1 MLDAR
6 IASAVDVCV
15 ARRIPFVCYQLPCSD
30 NVAFFADNMLRGIA
44 SVGVDVSG
52 MSFFAN
58 DFHKSLGAPLVI
70 RPLLGVDDV
79 LGYDGTVPD
88 FSLTPSPWRY
98 DTVREE
104 YRNGLCRLIARLE
117 KSGSKTVISR
127 VLTGDAVSVRW
138 SDVCGTYF
146 DGFGGCFRY
155 CFYHPLAG
163 CWIGATPEL
172 LLDCDMRSGDLA
184 TMSLAGTRPIA
195 EHDRPWDTKNVEEH
209 DIVTRY
215 IADTLAA
222 VGVSCNVSDAE
233 SLSYGKIEHLCHR
246 ISGNIGDRSS
256 FDVLNRLSPTP
267 ALAGYPLEGA
277 LRDIAAIERH
287 PRLMYGGYVGIMD
300 HNRLRAFVNI
310 RCAHFDT
317 ERYCLYGGGGITSK
331 SIPEAEWNEAAAKMS
346 PLLNAIVAARKITDT
361 IV

>member
-30 NVAFFADNMLRGIA
+30 NVAFFADNMPRGVTSI
-44 SVGVDVSG
+44 GVDVPG

-79 LGYDGTVPD
+79 LGYDGAVPC

-98 DTVREE
+98 DTVREK
-104 YRNGLCRLIARLE
+104 YRNGLCGLIARLE
-117 KSGSKTVISR
+117 KSGGKTVISR
-127 VLTGDAVSVRW
+127 VLTGNAVSVRW
-138 SDVCGTYF
+138 SDVCRIYF
-146 DGFGGCFRY
+146 AGFGGCFRY

-172 LLDCDMRSGDLA
+172 LLDCDMRSGDVT
-184 TMSLAGTRPIA
+184 TMSLAGTRPVA
-195 EHDRPWDTKNVEEH
+195 EHGLPWDAKNVEEH

-233 SLSYGKIEHLCHR
+233 SLGYGTIEHLCHR
-246 ISGNIGDRSS
+246 IRGNIGDRSP

-267 ALAGYPLEGA
+267 ALAGYPLDRA
-277 LRDIAAIERH
+277 LGEIAAIERH

-300 HNRLRAFVNI
+300 YNRLRAFVNI

-317 ERYCLYGGGGITSK
+317 KRYCVYGGGGITSK
-331 SIPEAEWNEAAAKMS
+331 SVPEAEWDEAAAKMS
-346 PLLNAIVAARKITDT
+346 PLLNAIGAARKITDT
-361 IV
+361 TA